1 MSSKL
6 YFSGRSS
13 EVKSSTNNLLYKP
26 KGEISAKI
34 IRSFSV
40 LFEPKTANDA
50 VNQPTYHETSF
61 QILRE
66 VWVYMSVITNLAGV
80 SFNDSK
86 TAMRELL
93 VFEGHLALVSQLQAR
108 S

>member
-1 MSSKL
+1 MP
-6 YFSGRSS
+6 FSGRSS

-26 KGEISAKI
+26 KGEII
-34 IRSFSV
+34 HSFSD
-40 LFEPKTANDA
+40 LFESKAANDA
-50 VNQPTYHETSF
+50 VNQPKNHETFF

-66 VWVYMSVITNLAGV
+66 VWLYMSVITNLSGV

>member
-1 MSSKL
+1 MP
-6 YFSGRSS
+6 FSGRSS

-34 IRSFSV
+34 IHSFSD
-40 LFEPKTANDA
+40 LFESKAANDA
-50 VNQPTYHETSF
+50 VNQPKNHETFF

-66 VWVYMSVITNLAGV
+66 VWLYMSVITNLSGV
-80 SFNDSK
+80 GFNDSK